1 MKTTEIVPNNQIN
14 DALLSV
20 RVAKILLATL
30 TLFIGGM
37 IYLLLRPD
45 YLLMFS
51 WLEFFGVGKM
61 VDLLRSESMVF
72 HRALPNWVIYSLPQG
87 LWAFSGVLYFD
98 SVWKRPE
105 AGHRVWIL
113 TFVVTALWAEVGQYM
128 GYLPGHFGVY
138 DFTVL
143 TTSIGLAFCL
153 FLFSRCVTTDQ

>member
-1 MKTTEIVPNNQIN
+1 VTNNQIK

-37 IYLLLRPD
+37 IYILLRSD
-45 YLLMFS
+45 HLLMFS
-51 WLEFFGVGKM
+51 WLELFGVGKL
-61 VDLLRSESMVF
+61 VDILRSETMMY
-72 HRALPNWVIYSLPQG
+72 HKAIPKWIIYSLPQG
-87 LWAFSGVLYFD
+87 LWAFSGVLYFN

-138 DFTVL
+138 DFAVL
-143 TTSIGLAFCL
+143 TTSVGLAFVL
-153 FLFSRCVTTDQ
+153 ILFSRFLTPDQ